1 MILGNG
7 YFGSS
12 TFVPCPPFPM
22 MIAEVLMSSFITHAM
37 RYTPPMPSITVEG
50 VEGFPA
56 LKMTWQG
63 HVTTADVAI
72 AFRRVAD
79 ALDSADQPMYV
90 IVDLLSNP
98 QFPTMN
104 AVHETLPSLQNTR
117 LKQWLVVGSS
127 WMAKSLE
134 GAIA

>member
-1 MILGNG
+1 
-7 YFGSS
+7 
-12 TFVPCPPFPM
+12 
-22 MIAEVLMSSFITHAM
+22 MSSFVTHAM
-37 RYTPPMPSITVEG
+37 RYTSPMPSITVEG

-63 HVTTADVAI
+63 QVKTADVAI
-72 AFRRVAD
+72 AFRRIAA

-98 QFPTMN
+98 QLPTRN
-104 AVHETLPSLQNTR
+104 AVQDTLPPIQNTR

-134 GAIA
+134 GTIAPQKNILWFHTEGQALAYLSAVLES